1 MAKAR
6 IGIRQLKNQ
15 LSATLARVRRGEA
28 MTVTDR
34 NHAVAVI
41 VPAEADG
48 QEELI
53 VRMLAKTGRFAW
65 SGGKPRGL
73 DKAVRVRGRSV
84 SDAVV
89 EDRR

>member
-6 IGIRQLKNQ
+6 IGVRQLKNQ

-41 VPAEADG
+41 VPVEAEA

-53 VRMLAKTGRFAW
+53 VRMLAKTGRLAW
-65 SGGKPRGL
+65 SGGKPKGL
-73 DKAVRVRGRSV
+73 DKAPRVRGPAV
-84 SDAVV
+84 SEAVV